1 MSVINVEYINPF
13 ISAAQ
18 TVIRDFCQINT
29 TMGKPYLKQAAYEG
43 DILAIIIGVTGV
55 LKGQVLITMEAST
68 ACDIASKMMMGMP
81 VPELNDMAKSA
92 VSEMG
97 NMILGN
103 AATIFSTKNI
113 PIDIT
118 PPSLCQGNNMVFSV
132 SDSKTICVP
141 LNFEDKVIELNIA
154 LRDNPNK

>member
-1 MSVINVEYINPF
+1 MSINVEYINPF

-18 TVIRDFCQINT
+18 TVMKDFCSMES
-29 TMGKPYLKQAAYEG
+29 TMGKPYLKQASYDGEV
-43 DILAIIIGVTGV
+43 LAVLIGITGV
-55 LKGQVLITMEAST
+55 LRGQVILTMDQPV
-68 ACDIASKMMMGMP
+68 ACSIASSMMMGMP

-92 VSEMG
+92 VSELS

-113 PIDIT
+113 AIDIT
-118 PPSLCQGNNMVFSV
+118 PPTMTMGSNLSFSV

-141 LNFEDKVIELNIA
+141 LKFDTGEMEINIA
-154 LRDNPNK
+154 IKEAS

>member
-1 MSVINVEYINPF
+1 MANINVEYINPF

-18 TVIRDFCQINT
+18 TVLKDFCQIET
-29 TMGKPYLKQAAYEG
+29 TIGKPYLKQASYEG
-43 DILAIIIGVTGV
+43 DLLAVIVGITGV
-55 LKGQVLITMEAST
+55 LKGQVILTLEKGT
-68 ACDIASKMMMGMP
+68 ACDIASHMMMGMP

-92 VSEMG
+92 IGELC

-113 PIDIT
+113 ALDIT
-118 PPSLCQGNNMVFSV
+118 PPTLTQGTDLSFSV

-141 LNFEDKVIELNIA
+141 LEYENNSFEINIA
-154 LRDNPNK
+154 IKDA

>member
-1 MSVINVEYINPF
+1 MANVNVEYINPF

-18 TVIRDFCQINT
+18 TVMKDFCHIET
-29 TMGKPYLKQAAYEG
+29 TMGKPYLKQASYEG
-43 DILAIIIGVTGV
+43 EILAIIIGLTGV
-55 LKGQVLITMEAST
+55 LKGQVILTMKSKT
-68 ACDIASKMMMGMP
+68 ACGMASKMMMGMP

-92 VSEMG
+92 VSELS

-113 PIDIT
+113 ALDIT
-118 PPSLCQGNNMVFSV
+118 PPTVTLGQNLSFSV

-141 LNFEDKVIELNIA
+141 LNFDDDSIEINIA
-154 LRDNPNK
+154 LKEV